1 MKKWMYGI
9 LYGLVL
15 AFLLVVVGYE
25 VLVTKNFDTGFFL
38 KAGLCAVALI
48 TSILKVFVKPVRAS
62 SNRRALYRKAYAEFL
77 EGAFNDDKKLE
88 KKLLDALEAYNQ
100 EKYAA
105 ALDILNKLQPQCM
118 RSSDRYAVTVF
129 QALCCHDMN
138 LYQEAIR
145 YYEAALLIRPN
156 TKLASNQGMCYEKT
170 GDYEAASKAYHRAA
184 QLDPQNASAFN
195 NMAQMCMRIGEYEYA
210 LKYATLAYERNQK
223 LVPALNAL
231 AVCNYMLGNQK
242 EYEHWYRQA
251 VASGSDPSKI
261 KAYIASLDPSLS

>member
-1 MKKWMYGI
+1 MKKWMYGV
-9 LYGLVL
+9 LYGLVF

-25 VLVTKNFDTGFFL
+25 VLVTKNFDTSFFL

-48 TSILKVFVKPVRAS
+48 TSILKIFVQPARAS
-62 SNRRALYRKAYAEFL
+62 SNRRALYRKAYAEFI
-77 EGAFNDDKKLE
+77 EGAFTDDKKLE

-100 EKYAA
+100 KKYAA
-105 ALDILNKLQPQCM
+105 SLDILNKLLPQCT
-118 RSSDRYAVTVF
+118 RTADRYAVTVF

-138 LYQEAIR
+138 LFKDAIG
-145 YYEAALLIRPN
+145 YYEAALLVRPN
-156 TKLASNQGMCYEKT
+156 TKLASNQGMCYEKL
-170 GDYEAASKAYHRAA
+170 GDYEAASKAYYRAA

-195 NMAQMCMRIGEYEYA
+195 NMAQMCMRAGDYEYG
-210 LKYATLAYERNQK
+210 LKYAALAYERNQK

-251 VASGSDPSKI
+251 VASGSDPAKL
-261 KAYIASLDPSLS
+261 KTYIASLDPSL